1 MRVVGAN
8 PTLLSRAR
16 ARSPGAALARIETQ
30 SALGGLLRRFADF
43 QGPVQ
48 PPSWKTSVVLRG
60 PTVLPLRVAQ
70 EASARIVEDHAEG
83 LPAAGEDP
91 AHAVAE
97 RHAMVSSGSRNRSV
111 TNREEHRVA
120 LAQRHHLGA

>member
-48 PPSWKTSVVLRG
+48 PPSWKALVVLRG

-97 RHAMVSSGSRNRSV
+97 RHAVVSSGSRNRSV